1 LAIRRVQARQE
12 SLRELAEYDPAI
24 TQSQLPKYSQ
34 AGNPVDAGERER
46 GRLGPSVTEQLRMSA
61 DKFWVYLR
69 LAVEAQGVSVYLED
83 FPVEDCRGVS
93 LFVDGFPAILLSAN
107 ERRASWKSFSLM
119 HEFAHILIR
128 EPGISD
134 QNATT
139 RSPVE
144 RYCNQ
149 FAAAF
154 LLPKNAIESMLTV
167 SREARSFDLAELE
180 EAADRLNVSISTLA
194 LRLEELGY
202 DLAGLYAQIRSM
214 LKTNS
219 AQRKPKQYLV
229 LNRLGHRYT
238 SDVLGS
244 LERGILT
251 RLDASRM
258 LNTNPGMLPQLRNTI
273 STRATTYQHGGEK

>member
-1 LAIRRVQARQE
+1 
-12 SLRELAEYDPAI
+12 
-24 TQSQLPKYSQ
+24 
-34 AGNPVDAGERER
+34 
-46 GRLGPSVTEQLRMSA
+46 
-61 DKFWVYLR
+61 
-69 LAVEAQGVSVYLED
+69 VYLED

-219 AQRKPKQYLV
+219 AQRKPKAGHIPQQYLV

-258 LNTNPGMLPQLRNTI
+258 LNTNPGCCRN
-273 STRATTYQHGGEK
+273 

>member
-24 TQSQLPKYSQ
+24 TQPQLPKYSQ

-134 QNATT
+134 QNARVLLSGTVIS
-139 RSPVE
+139 SPPHS
-144 RYCNQ
+144 
-149 FAAAF
+149 F
-154 LLPKNAIESMLTV
+154 
-167 SREARSFDLAELE
+167 SRR
-180 EAADRLNVSISTLA
+180 T
-194 LRLEELGY
+194 
-202 DLAGLYAQIRSM
+202 
-214 LKTNS
+214 
-219 AQRKPKQYLV
+219 
-229 LNRLGHRYT
+229 
-238 SDVLGS
+238 
-244 LERGILT
+244 
-251 RLDASRM
+251 
-258 LNTNPGMLPQLRNTI
+258 QLRACLLFREK
-273 STRATTYQHGGEK
+273 RAASILLNLRKRLID